1 MDIPVQIEHIGIVT
15 SARIQSATA
24 PSFLLV
30 DDHAAFRQL
39 VRSFLPREHGD
50 IFECGDGAAA
60 LESFATHHPD
70 WILMDVE
77 MPVLDGLEATRRI
90 RNLNPEA
97 HIVILTQYAT
107 PDLRHAAL
115 EAGASHF
122 LPKDNLGALRAIL
135 EGAQSDS
142 DHSTDS

>member
-1 MDIPVQIEHIGIVT
+1 MT
-15 SARIQSATA
+15 RSATA

-30 DDHAAFRQL
+30 DDHAGFRQM
-39 VRSFLPREHGD
+39 VRDFLPADHGE

-60 LESFATHHPD
+60 IESFETHHPD

-77 MPVLDGLEATRRI
+77 MPVLDGLEATRCI
-90 RNLNPEA
+90 RKLNPEA
-97 HIVILTQYAT
+97 DIVILTHYAT
-107 PDLRHAAL
+107 PDLRDAAL

-122 LPKDNLGALRAIL
+122 LPKDNLGALRGLL
-135 EGAQSDS
+135 ESSADS